1 MSGYDGLAFC
11 AHQDTQLGGE
21 LIKWPLAEIS
31 WGVIDYLPGLSHE
44 AYARCIADCFANW
57 AKVCGIR
64 PRQAEVGERPNIA
77 FTLQTERPGGVLAD
91 CQLPV
96 QATRSTQLICRVDQ
110 ADKWCVASGLLPPTH
125 PLIDAGRTLTHEL
138 GHGLGISHLA
148 AGNLMAPTYSV
159 RVWLPQAGDIVE
171 AQARYGP
178 PLPDVPTA
186 SQAGADDWQA
196 VASILRKGSDV
207 KIRAVDGREFTL

>member
-1 MSGYDGLAFC
+1 MTGYHGAAFC
-11 AHQDTQLGGE
+11 AHQDTQLGDVAV
-21 LIKWPLAEIS
+21 KWPMAEIG
-31 WGVIDYLPGLSHE
+31 WGVIDYLPGLSRE
-44 AYARCIADCFANW
+44 AYSRCIADCFANW

-64 PRQAEVGERPNIA
+64 PRQCEAGERPNIA

-110 ADKWCVASGLLPPTH
+110 ADRWCIASGRLSPSH

-138 GHGLGISHLA
+138 GHGLGLSHLST
-148 AGNLMAPTYSV
+148 GCLMAPTYSV
-159 RVWLPQAGDIVE
+159 EIWLPQAGDIVE

-178 PLPDVPTA
+178 PVPSVDTTPKA
-186 SQAGADDWQA
+186 EPGDWQA
-196 VASILRKGSDV
+196 VASILRRGDRL
-207 KIRAVDGREFTL
+207 KIRAVDGREIEL